1 MIGLEP
7 LCVIF
12 IGHFSFKIV
21 RNGIIGCVG
30 FCLLGV
36 AILILGG
43 QGNEGASEISLLGC
57 SLVVAASIVFAC
69 CLRWTK
75 KWWQR
80 FQHKPHTSISIVLA
94 SITMLPFTLLLTEN
108 WDIHFN
114 WLGFF
119 GLIYLGVVCSWFAFW
134 LWNKGLNSVDAKI
147 SGILTALEPIFGVF
161 WQYYYSTKR
170 FHLFQRLG
178 LSLLWFQP

>member
-1 MIGLEP
+1 MVSL
-7 LCVIF
+7 V
-12 IGHFSFKIV
+12 V
-21 RNGIIGCVG
+21 WG

-80 FQHKPHTSISIVLA
+80 FQHKPIH
-94 SITMLPFTLLLTEN
+94 PF
-108 WDIHFN
+108 
-114 WLGFF
+114 
-119 GLIYLGVVCSWFAFW
+119 
-134 LWNKGLNSVDAKI
+134 
-147 SGILTALEPIFGVF
+147 
-161 WQYYYSTKR
+161 
-170 FHLFQRLG
+170 RLC
-178 LSLLWFQP
+178 